1 MAPLIPSFPRYLN
14 GFLLNLQRLRLDLF
28 IDFLS
33 SSSPTSAGR
42 PDKINWGKKEINLGT
57 IDPEDIDFDSEE
69 YYRYDGS
76 LTTPPCTESV
86 TWTIFKEVCF
96 ALLIIIAQFLI
107 LLLL

>member
-1 MAPLIPSFPRYLN
+1 LTFFLPLPP
-14 GFLLNLQRLRLDLF
+14 LQLY
-28 IDFLS
+28 
-33 SSSPTSAGR
+33 
-42 PDKINWGKKEINLGT
+42 DKIKSIEIGEEIDLGI

-76 LTTPPCTESV
+76 LTTPPCTEGV

-107 LLLL
+107 LLLLHFLYIDT